1 MDEQLVNFSKIELFE
16 VRDKLLYISYAD
28 VLVNFLKI
36 LIFSCAN
43 NYLMMYI
50 HLLFS
55 VFIYI
60 GLIGINRYIKSNIYF
75 YICVNVITI
84 TISILSI
91 SLTSSKSFSLLIFN
105 YLLFF
110 MFSIILKLNF
120 RFLRLIKRLSNN
132 DIDEL
137 KRGWRPPRYN
147 YSYSFV

>member
-36 LIFSCAN
+36 LIYSYAN
-43 NYLMMYI
+43 NFIMMYI

-55 VFIYI
+55 IFIYV

-75 YICVNVITI
+75 YISVNVITI
-84 TISILSI
+84 IISILSI
-91 SLTSSKSFSLLIFN
+91 SLTSNKSLSLLISN

-110 MFSIILKLNF
+110 MISFILKLNLK
-120 RFLRLIKRLSNN
+120 FLKLIKRLSNN

-137 KRGWRPPRYN
+137 KRGWRPPRYR
-147 YSYSFV
+147 YSYSYV

>member
-36 LIFSCAN
+36 LIYSYAN
-43 NYLMMYI
+43 NFVMMYI

-55 VFIYI
+55 IFIYV

-75 YICVNVITI
+75 YISVNVITI
-84 TISILSI
+84 IISILSI
-91 SLTSSKSFSLLIFN
+91 SLTSNKSFPLLISN

-110 MFSIILKLNF
+110 MISFILKLNLK
-120 RFLRLIKRLSNN
+120 FLRLIKRLSNN

-137 KRGWRPPRYN
+137 KRGWRPPRYR
-147 YSYSFV
+147 YSHSYV

>member
-110 MFSIILKLNF
+110 MISIILKLNF
-120 RFLRLIKRLSNN
+120 KFLRLIKRLSNN

-137 KRGWRPPRYN
+137 KRGWRPPRYS